1 MKHTLTISGSDKI
14 IKFSEDDNFL
24 SILREEKVYVKSS
37 CGGHASCGD
46 CLIKIV
52 SGADNLNVASFE
64 EKQLLG
70 NVFHI
75 TKERLA
81 CQTMATG
88 PVEIDLTKHNKA
100 ADDEKIRQKSGNFKK
115 KSPPTKVRS
124 KDDVKELYTQRAKDR
139 DEKKESQDEWQSHW
153 TKEKDPMAFKRLGGG
168 KRPQTFR
175 TDHLDEETNEELIQ
189 SSDPKTTDKE

>member
-1 MKHTLTISGSDKI
+1 MKHSLTITGSDKI

-24 SILREEKVYVKSS
+24 SILRDEKVYVKSS
-37 CGGHASCGD
+37 CGGHASCSD

-52 SGADNLNVASFE
+52 SGADNLNAASFE
-64 EKQLLG
+64 ENQLLG

-81 CQTMATG
+81 CQTKATG

-100 ADDEKIRQKSGNFKK
+100 DDDEKIRQKSGNFKK
-115 KSPPTKVRS
+115 KSPATKVRT

-139 DEKKESQDEWQSHW
+139 DERKEGQDEWQSHW
-153 TKEKDPMAFKRLGGG
+153 KKDKDPMSFKRLGGG

-175 TDHLDEETNEELIQ
+175 TDHLDEEEVVKVDK
-189 SSDPKTTDKE
+189 SKDSKTTDKK